1 MKTWKKLA
9 VAAMLS
15 AVAGLGFADTLAQA
29 QAMMA
34 AAQAELA
41 SKGLQGAAAEF
52 NSGGKWRTEK
62 AYVVVADFKGNILAH
77 ATNPKLAGKNM
88 LEVKD
93 AAGRP
98 FVQETIQNVQAGPES
113 LLELRWTN
121 PNTKK
126 IDNGRFLAR
135 RVAGQDAYV
144 GVSFFE

>member
-9 VAAMLS
+9 LAATLS
-15 AVAGLGFADTLAQA
+15 AVAGLGFAETLADA
-29 QAMMA
+29 KTLIA
-34 AAQAELA
+34 AAQAEIA
-41 SKGLQGAAAEF
+41 AKGLQGAAAEF

-62 AYVVVADFKGNILAH
+62 SYVVIADFKGNIIAH

-98 FVQETIQNVQAGPES
+98 FVQETIATVQGGGES
-113 LLELRWTN
+113 LLDLRWTN

-135 RVAGQDAYV
+135 RVVGQDAYV